1 MRTTIHLH
9 PQPDDFSAGHGGPGK
24 YHAGYATVDME
35 SGDVEAVIF
44 LDSAAKCD
52 ALIKAAVEAKR
63 LLLGD
68 TIPPA
73 LEQDLAAAEASPANP
88 EVAKGVEAGAC
99 LQQGPG
105 DRYRCTLDAGH
116 HGRHEAHGTL
126 PLHTWLDGDADFTLT
141 EYEVP
146 TGHLPQH
153 KGGHPECT
161 LCNQPGHHLH
171 AASIPADGDR

>member
-24 YHAGYATVDME
+24 YHPGYATVDME

-73 LEQDLAAAEASPANP
+73 LEQDLVQADADPANP
-88 EVAKGVEAGAC
+88 YSSNKHGEFTATSAAAVAEDVDASHLAPPAGYG
-99 LQQGPG
+99 L
-105 DRYRCTLDAGH
+105 R
-116 HGRHEAHGTL
+116 
-126 PLHTWLDGDADFTLT
+126 
-141 EYEVP
+141 
-146 TGHLPQH
+146 
-153 KGGHPECT
+153 
-161 LCNQPGHHLH
+161 
-171 AASIPADGDR
+171 SIETPADGVA